1 MNSIKTKGPERDGKG
16 KNMET
21 KQKKKLFKG
30 ERTASTIIICICLA
44 GFLLTVIFNIKWAMT
59 LILSALAATATFEVV
74 RAVGSKSK
82 LLYCISCAVSFFTV
96 SAYGF
101 GLELPSASVL
111 YCIYAIVLMSLMVFF
126 NKQIT
131 FTHSSTAFFASMAL
145 PFAFSCFLRLNNI
158 EEWFPGYTHQEGIYF
173 VGLGFAC
180 SWLTDSF
187 AYLVGRKFGK
197 HKMAP
202 VISPKKSIEG
212 AVGGVGIAAL
222 FNVLILY
229 LFVIGCKNLYG
240 YDLFG
245 GNKMVYIYIIPIAI
259 ILSVVSM
266 LGDLAASVLKR
277 NFGIKDYSQLLPG
290 HGGIMDRFDSCTFVL
305 PTLYCIL
312 KLVADFNA

>member
-1 MNSIKTKGPERDGKG
+1 
-16 KNMET
+16 MET

-30 ERTASTIIICICLA
+30 ERTASTIIICICLV
-44 GFLLTVIFNIKWAMT
+44 GFLLTVIFDIKW
-59 LILSALAATATFEVV
+59 LITVILGALAATATFEVV

-82 LLYCISCAVSFFTV
+82 LLYTVACTVSLFTV
-96 SAYGF
+96 FAYGF
-101 GLELPSASVL
+101 EIALPSVSVL
-111 YCIYAIVLMSLMVFF
+111 YCLYAIILMSLMVFF

-131 FTHSSTAFFASMAL
+131 FMHSATAFFSSMAL

-158 EEWFPGYTHQEGIYF
+158 EQWFEGFTHQEGIYF

-202 VISPKKSIEG
+202 VISPKKSVEG
-212 AVGGVGIAAL
+212 AIGGVVVAAA

-229 LFVIGCKNLYG
+229 LFVLGCKNLYG

-245 GNKMVYIYIIPIAI
+245 TGSMKYLLIIPVSM

-266 LGDLAASVLKR
+266 IGDLAASVLKR

-312 KLVADFNA
+312 KLFAEIRG